1 MKTASTMMAIEG
13 LTIICM
19 LVVGMK
25 VYKIDKFKNKYIFF
39 LLLFLNLSIY
49 SDFADWVQNS
59 KKTILRSDYLY
70 SSSSNFLGFLTISFM
85 NIALKLNLRIWVSYL
100 LKI

>member
-1 MKTASTMMAIEG
+1 MKTSSTMMAIEG

-25 VYKIDKFKNKYIFF
+25 VYMIDKFKNKYIFF

-49 SDFADWVQNS
+49 SDFSDWVQNS
-59 KKTILRSDYLY
+59 KKTILRSDYHN
-70 SSSSNFLGFLTISFM
+70 SNNFLGFLTISFM
-85 NIALKLNLRIWVSYL
+85 NIALKLNLRIWISYL